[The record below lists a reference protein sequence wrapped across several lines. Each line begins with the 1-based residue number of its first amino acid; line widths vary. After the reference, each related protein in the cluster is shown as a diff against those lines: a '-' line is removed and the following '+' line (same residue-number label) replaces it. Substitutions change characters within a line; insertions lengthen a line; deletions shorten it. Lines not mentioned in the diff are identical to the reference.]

1 MKLFLKVILHLGC
14 SGDFEIIVDSGNSK
28 VDILYKI
35 ELKEEKNIPAN
46 IIFKVIEDNKEYKA
60 GSLKELFEIKDFSGI
75 LKINENKKK
84 IYKIYWEWP
93 FENYLENGN
102 IDEEKDRLDTEY
114 AKLSLDYIFEIK
126 ITGEQVK

>member
-46 IIFKVIEDNKEYKA
+46 IIFKVIE
-60 GSLKELFEIKDFSGI
+60 ELFEIKDFSGI

>member
-1 MKLFLKVILHLGC
+1 M
-14 SGDFEIIVDSGNSK
+14 
-28 VDILYKI
+28 DILYKI
-35 ELKEEKNIPAN
+35 ELKEEKNKPAN
-46 IIFKVIEDNKEYKA
+46 IIFKMIEDNKEYKA

-75 LKINENKKK
+75 LKSNENKKK

-114 AKLSLDYIFEIK
+114 AKLNLDYIFEIK